1 MISILGRARIE
12 ALPRFMGMFSTDGAA
27 MRRKHGSCSAQV
39 FKVCAEEEEVVLL
52 FQWRSREDFE
62 SFLSDPE
69 VKAVMASSGTLGKPE
84 FTFLEP
90 VAVLPS

>member
-12 ALPRFMGMFSTDGAA
+12 TLPKFMGMFSTGGAA

-39 FKVCAEEEEVVLL
+39 SKVCAEDEEVVLL

-62 SFLSDPE
+62 GFLADPE
-69 VKAVMASSGTLGKPE
+69 VKTAMASSGTIGKPE

-90 VAVLPS
+90 VAELPG